1 MKINKVIEEAK
12 KLPKG
17 SPELAEGSSLSLLK
31 KQSDPTLIHV
41 LIEIEATIRH
51 LSTLYASPE
60 ITSEKKSEFEK
71 MIKDADT
78 RAMAI
83 LTILRNR
90 P

>member
-1 MKINKVIEEAK
+1 MKIEDVIKEAK
-12 KLPKG
+12 KINPGKE
-17 SPELAEGSSLSLLK
+17 ELT
-31 KQSDPTLIHV
+31 PTLIHV

-51 LSTLYASPE
+51 LSTLYANPE
-60 ITSEKKSEFEK
+60 ITSEKKAEFEK

-83 LTILRNR
+83 LTIIRNK

>member
-12 KLPKG
+12 KLEDRPNVG
-17 SPELAEGSSLSLLK
+17 ALK
-31 KQSDPTLIHV
+31 KKSDPTLIHV
-41 LIEIEATIRH
+41 LISIEETIRH
-51 LSTLYASPE
+51 LSSLYANSE

>member
-1 MKINKVIEEAK
+1 MTTKT
-12 KLPKG
+12 G
-17 SPELAEGSSLSLLK
+17 SPKIETEWPDIKALK
-31 KQSDPTLIHV
+31 KKSDPTLIHV

>member
-12 KLPKG
+12 KLESRPNI
-17 SPELAEGSSLSLLK
+17 EALK

-41 LIEIEATIRH
+41 LISIEETIRH
-51 LSTLYASPE
+51 LSSLYANPE

>member
-12 KLPKG
+12 KMEG
-17 SPELAEGSSLSLLK
+17 SPNIKVLK

>member
-1 MKINKVIEEAK
+1 MKIKEVIAEAK
-12 KLPKG
+12 KMESRPNI
-17 SPELAEGSSLSLLK
+17 EALK
-31 KQSDPTLIHV
+31 KKSDPTLIHV

-51 LSTLYASPE
+51 LSSLYASPE
-60 ITSEKKSEFEK
+60 ITNEKKAEFEK